1 MTTKIRFSDKPEQ
14 ILPRFTKAGYEFQI
28 NNDIWI
34 LDQNRT
40 INWNLINIDLNPM
53 VYEGFKLSIARL
65 AEEVSS
71 HHTFNCFMYFKQ
83 YLLSSEIY
91 KGGVITS
98 NLILA
103 LKATLNKENEYKLGT
118 IRALLRCWIEWNFNG
133 LEKNLEHTLDR
144 LVLSGNVKGKA
155 VLHHCP
161 YTGPYSLTEQQS
173 LLVWAGNAFQ
183 KENLTLEE
191 FCWFYSIYA
200 TARRPSQIRA
210 LRLCDLSIQSNG
222 KEVIYEINIPRAK
235 QRNGMFREEFRSL
248 RITEDIYLV
257 LKNLTEIV
265 RKKALEHL
273 KELKESELVQLP
285 IFMNFSRFYDCKNIH
300 GFKAILNQTPDFFHV
315 SSADANY
322 MSQVIS
328 RKCEAVSERTGDYI
342 HFTPV
347 RCRRT
352 RATNLSRHGITG
364 VQMAYLLD
372 HSDTQQL
379 KVYTAHTGE
388 LALRIFDKMNDAMT
402 LLAMQFE
409 GRITKN
415 ESEALRASDPSS
427 RIFKSSGNQL
437 GNCGGSPS
445 CQAGMKACLLCNQFQ
460 PLAYAPWDELFLE
473 FVEELEQRKREG
485 ASELVLK
492 SYDLQVAHIKA
503 IMDACDKYNQIE
515 SIT

>member
-1 MTTKIRFSDKPEQ
+1 MKTQIKFSNEPDQ
-14 ILPRFTKAGYEFQI
+14 YLHRFTKSGYEFHL
-28 NNDIWI
+28 NDDVWV

-40 INWNLINIDLNPM
+40 INWKLVNNTINPL

-83 YLLSSEIY
+83 YLISPDIYQEGLVTSE
-91 KGGVITS
+91 
-98 NLILA
+98 LILA
-103 LKATLNKENEYKLGT
+103 LKTNLTKDNEYKLGT
-118 IRALLRCWIEWNFNG
+118 IRALLRCWIEWGFKG
-133 LEKNLEHTLDR
+133 LEKNLENTLDR

-161 YTGPYSLTEQQS
+161 FTGPYSLTEQQS

-183 KENLTLEE
+183 KEILTLEE
-191 FCWFYSIYA
+191 FAWFYSIYA

-210 LRLCDLSIQSNG
+210 LRLCDLLIKSNDN
-222 KEVIYEINIPRAK
+222 EVIYELNIPRAK
-235 QRNGMFREEFRSL
+235 QRNGGFREEFTSL
-248 RITEDIYLV
+248 KITEDIYLV

-265 RKKALEHL
+265 RKKAKMHLPELTELEL
-273 KELKESELVQLP
+273 AQLP
-285 IFMNFSRFYDCKNIH
+285 IFINFSRFHECKNIH
-300 GFKAILNQTPDFFHV
+300 EFKTILKQTRDYFHC
-315 SSADANY
+315 SSAEANY

-328 RKCEAVSERTGDYI
+328 RKCKAVSERTGDYI
-342 HFTPV
+342 HFNPI

-364 VQMAYLLD
+364 VQLAHLLD

-402 LLAMQFE
+402 LLATQFE
-409 GRITKN
+409 GRIIKS
-415 ESEALRASDPSS
+415 ESEALRASDINS
-427 RIFKSSGNQL
+427 RVFKSSGNQL
-437 GNCGGSPS
+437 GNCGGSPA

-492 SYDLQVAHIKA
+492 SYDLQLAHIKA
-503 IMDACDKYNQIE
+503 IMDACDKYVQME
-515 SIT
+515 SIA

>member
-1 MTTKIRFSDKPEQ
+1 MTMQIKFSNEPEQ
-14 ILPRFTKAGYEFQI
+14 FSPRLTKSGYEFRL
-28 NNDIWI
+28 NDDVWV

-40 INWNLINIDLNPM
+40 INWKLVNNTINPL

-83 YLLSSEIY
+83 YLISLDIY
-91 KGGVITS
+91 QGGVITS
-98 NLILA
+98 ELILA
-103 LKATLNKENEYKLGT
+103 LKTNLTKDNEYKLGT
-118 IRALLRCWIEWNFNG
+118 IRALLRCWIQWGFNG
-133 LEKNLEHTLDR
+133 LEKNLENTLDR

-161 YTGPYSLTEQQS
+161 FTGPYSLTEQQS

-183 KENLTLEE
+183 KATLTLEE
-191 FCWFYSIYA
+191 YGWFYSIYA

-210 LRLCDLSIQSNG
+210 LRLCDLLIQSNDN
-222 KEVIYEINIPRAK
+222 EVIYEINIPRAK
-235 QRNGMFREEFRSL
+235 QRNGHFREEFRSL
-248 RITEDIYLV
+248 KITEDIYLV
-257 LKNLTEIV
+257 LKNLTKIV
-265 RKKALEHL
+265 CKKAKEYLT
-273 KELKESELVQLP
+273 ELKEPELAQLP
-285 IFMNFSRFYDCKNIH
+285 IFINFSRFYECKNIH
-300 GFKAILNQTPDFFHV
+300 EFKIILNQTPDYFHI
-315 SSADANY
+315 SSAEANY

-388 LALRIFDKMNDAMT
+388 LALRIFDKMNDAMA

-409 GRITKN
+409 GRIIKS
-415 ESEALRASDPSS
+415 ESEALRASDINS
-427 RIFKSSGNQL
+427 RVFKSSGNQL
-437 GNCGGSPS
+437 GNCGGSPL
-445 CQAGMKACLLCNQFQ
+445 CQAGMKVCLLCNQFQ

-492 SYDLQVAHIKA
+492 SYDLQLAHIKA
-503 IMDACDKYNQIE
+503 IMEACDKYVQAE
-515 SIT
+515 SIA

>member
-1 MTTKIRFSDKPEQ
+1 MTIQIKFSNEPEQ
-14 ILPRFTKAGYEFQI
+14 LLPRVTKSGYEFHL
-28 NNDIWI
+28 NDDVWV

-40 INWNLINIDLNPM
+40 INWKLVNNTINPL

-83 YLLSSEIY
+83 YLISPDIY
-91 KGGVITS
+91 QGGVITS
-98 NLILA
+98 ELILA
-103 LKATLNKENEYKLGT
+103 LKTNLTKDNEYKLGT
-118 IRALLRCWIEWNFNG
+118 IRALLKCWIEWGFKG
-133 LEKNLEHTLDR
+133 LEKNLENTLDR

-161 YTGPYSLTEQQS
+161 FTGPYSLTEQQS

-183 KENLTLEE
+183 KEALTIEE
-191 FCWFYSIYA
+191 FGWFYSIYA

-210 LRLCDLSIQSNG
+210 LRLCDLSIQSNDN
-222 KEVIYEINIPRAK
+222 EVIYEINIPRAK
-235 QRNGMFREEFRSL
+235 QRNGGFREEFRSL
-248 RITEDIYLV
+248 QITEDFYLV
-257 LKNLTEIV
+257 LKNLAEIV
-265 RKKALEHL
+265 RKKAKAHLTAL
-273 KELKESELVQLP
+273 KELELAQLP
-285 IFMNFSRFYDCKNIH
+285 IFMNFRRFYECKKIH
-300 GFKAILNQTPDFFHV
+300 EFKAILNQTPDYFHW
-315 SSADANY
+315 SSGEANY

-328 RKCEAVSERTGDYI
+328 RKCKAVSERTGDYI

-402 LLAMQFE
+402 LLATQFE
-409 GRITKN
+409 GRIIKS
-415 ESEALRASDPSS
+415 ESEALRASDINS
-427 RIFKSSGNQL
+427 RVFKSSENQL
-437 GNCGGSPS
+437 GNCGGSPA
-445 CQAGMKACLLCNQFQ
+445 CQAGMKACLLCSQFQ
-460 PLAYAPWDELFLE
+460 PLVYAPWDELFLE
-473 FVEELEQRKREG
+473 FIEELEQRKREG

-492 SYDLQVAHIKA
+492 SYDLQLAHIKA
-503 IMDACDKYNQIE
+503 IMDACDKYIQRE
-515 SIT
+515 SIA

>member
-1 MTTKIRFSDKPEQ
+1 MTTQIKFSNGPEQ
-14 ILPRFTKAGYEFQI
+14 FLLRFTKSGYEFQLT
-28 NNDIWI
+28 DDVWV
-34 LDQNRT
+34 LDLNRT
-40 INWNLINIDLNPM
+40 INWKLINDDIDPL

-83 YLLSSEIY
+83 YLMSPDIY
-91 KGGVITS
+91 QGGIITS
-98 NLILA
+98 SLILA
-103 LKATLNKENEYKLGT
+103 LKSKLSKDHEYKLGT
-118 IRALLRCWIEWNFNG
+118 IRALLRCWIEWGFKG
-133 LEKNLEHTLDR
+133 LEKKLEETLDR

-161 YTGPYSLTEQQS
+161 YTGPYTLTEQQS

-183 KENLTLEE
+183 KETLTLEE
-191 FCWFYSIYA
+191 FGWFYSIYA

-210 LRLCDLSIQSNG
+210 LRICDLLIQSHDNATVF
-222 KEVIYEINIPRAK
+222 ELDIPRAK
-235 QRNGMFREEFRSL
+235 QRNGRFRGEFRSL
-248 RITEDIYLV
+248 QITEDLYLI

-265 RKKALEHL
+265 SKKAQEHL
-273 KELKESELVQLP
+273 TELKEHELAQLP
-285 IFMNFSRFYDCKNIH
+285 IFINFSRFYECKTLDDFN
-300 GFKAILNQTPDFFHV
+300 FILNQTPDYFHW
-315 SSADANY
+315 SSAEANY
-322 MSQVIS
+322 MSQIIS

-379 KVYTAHTGE
+379 KVYTAHTRE

-402 LLAMQFE
+402 LLATQFE
-409 GRITKN
+409 GRIITN
-415 ESEALRASDPSS
+415 ESEAIRASDINS
-427 RIFKSSGNQL
+427 RVFKPSGNQV
-437 GNCGGSPS
+437 GNCGGSPA

-485 ASELVLK
+485 ASDLVLK
-492 SYDLQVAHIKA
+492 SYDLQLAHIKA
-503 IMDACDKYNQIE
+503 IMDACDKYIKQEPIA
-515 SIT
+515 